1 MSAIDPISE
10 KVVINRGR
18 HPVPWSKH
26 QLPRFTL
33 RKLTVGFIAGIAVA
47 GLYGCGGSDN
57 SGSSTAANEPAPVLK
72 AGAVAAPDVYG
83 ADTAK
88 TILDA
93 GGNAVDAAVAVAF
106 TLAVTF
112 PNAGNIGGGGFMT
125 VVYEGKPYFID
136 YRERAPKAA
145 TSTMYLDANGN
156 VVPNLSL
163 IGNKAVGVPGSVA
176 GMWEAHKR
184 FGRLTWNQVLTPAIG
199 YAQNGFVP
207 ATSATA
213 GTLPGTNFDVYF
225 GGRLQKGLTFRQPDL
240 AATLERIRD
249 QGGPE
254 FYSGRT
260 ADLLVAEMQRG
271 GGLITKDDLQK
282 YQPVWREPVQIQWH
296 GVNVVTAPPPS
307 SGGFG
312 IGQLL
317 KMKDVLA
324 PQFASAPLN
333 SAQYMHL
340 TAEMEKRVF
349 ADRAQYLGD
358 PDFFQVPMT
367 QLLDTTYLTRRAAE
381 VNPRTPTPLAQV
393 QPGLGPIT
401 PPRNP
406 DAGEKPQTT
415 HFSIVDKWGNAV
427 GNTYTLNGLYGSG
440 VVVTG
445 GGFLLN
451 NEMDD
456 FASKPGVPNQFGVV
470 GGDVNA
476 IEPYKRPLS
485 SMSPTIVTKDGK
497 VSLVLG
503 TPGGSRIF
511 TSVYQVL
518 VDVVDYQLPLA
529 QAQAQARF
537 HHQLLPDNVIEYEAD
552 KTPQATV
559 TDLTARG
566 WVMRAGLQGGANIEA
581 IQIVGDQ
588 PFPVSDPRGQGISRV
603 IEPGQR

>member
-1 MSAIDPISE
+1 MHIPRWISR
-10 KVVINRGR
+10 KWNVGVLAGVV
-18 HPVPWSKH
+18 
-26 QLPRFTL
+26 
-33 RKLTVGFIAGIAVA
+33 VA

-57 SGSSTAANEPAPVLK
+57 NASTSANEPAPVLK
-72 AGAVAAPDVYG
+72 AGAVASPDVYG

-88 TILDA
+88 VILDA

-125 VVYEGKPYFID
+125 IVNDGKPYFLD
-136 YRERAPKAA
+136 YRERAPKSA
-145 TSTMYLDANGN
+145 TSAMYLDASGN
-156 VVPNLSL
+156 VIPNLSL

-184 FGRLTWNQVLTPAIG
+184 FGRLTWSQVLAPAIG
-199 YAQNGFVP
+199 YARNGFVP
-207 ATSATA
+207 ATSAET
-213 GTLPGTNFDVYF
+213 GTRPGTNFDVYF
-225 GGRLQKGLTFRQPDL
+225 GGRLQTGQAFRQPDL

-254 FYSGRT
+254 FYNGRT

-307 SGGFG
+307 SGGLG

-317 KMKDVLA
+317 RMKDILA
-324 PQFASAPLN
+324 PRFASAPLS

-367 QLLDTTYLTRRAAE
+367 QLLDTSYLTRRAAE

-393 QPGLGPIT
+393 QPGLGLIT
-401 PPRNP
+401 PARNP
-406 DAGEKPQTT
+406 GAGEKPQTT

-427 GNTYTLNGLYGSG
+427 GNTYTLNGSYGSG

-445 GGFLLN
+445 AGFLLN

-485 SMSPTIVTKDGK
+485 SMSPTIVTRDGR

-518 VDVVDYQLPLA
+518 ADVVDYQLPLA
-529 QAQAQARF
+529 EAQARF

-552 KTPQATV
+552 KIPRATV
-559 TDLTARG
+559 ADLAARG
-566 WVMRAGLQGGANIEA
+566 WIMKAGLQGGADIEA
-581 IQIVGDQ
+581 IQVVGDQ
-588 PFPVSDPRGQGISRV
+588 PFPVSDPRGKGVSRV
-603 IEPGQR
+603 IEPAQR